1 MLSCTQKGRKK
12 RLTAE
17 VALLR
22 GHLGV
27 LLHACPRVWELTGV
41 ISEAITGGSLRGT
54 LLGGVDP
61 LVSPRNAGWVACSP
75 NQVKI
80 RPRLLND

>member
-27 LLHACPRVWELTGV
+27 LLHACPRVWEVTGV
-41 ISEAITGGSLRGT
+41 ISGVIAGGSLRGT
-54 LLGGVDP
+54 SSGGMYP
-61 LVSPRNAGWVACSP
+61 LVSPRNAGWVAIALTIKS
-75 NQVKI
+75 KYA
-80 RPRLLND
+80 LG